1 MCGTQYD
8 AARRARWKGVGGIIG
23 RLASAAGSPKSLDE
37 RFPRPEMYLSKYG
50 EAICQ
55 DPVLSRFAFLR
66 LSVME
71 GIYFIDSYKG

>member
-1 MCGTQYD
+1 
-8 AARRARWKGVGGIIG
+8 
-23 RLASAAGSPKSLDE
+23 
-37 RFPRPEMYLSKYG
+37 MYLSKYG

-66 LSVME
+66 LLVME

>member
-1 MCGTQYD
+1 VCDWRGN
-8 AARRARWKGVGGIIG
+8 RGRGGGIIG
-23 RLASAAGSPKSLDE
+23 RLASASASLKSLDE
-37 RFPRPEMYLSKYG
+37 NVFHQQQQPEMYLSKYG

-66 LSVME
+66 LLVME